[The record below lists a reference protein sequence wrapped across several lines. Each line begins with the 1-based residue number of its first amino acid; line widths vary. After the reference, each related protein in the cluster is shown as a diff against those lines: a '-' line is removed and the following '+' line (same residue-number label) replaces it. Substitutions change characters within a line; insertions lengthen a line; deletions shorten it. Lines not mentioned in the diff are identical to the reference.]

1 MPTLTLTPPPEGVAG
16 VDDYNQLGH
25 GHTFEQL
32 VMACQQRDL
41 TGITGNKSI
50 YSLCASTASATTKSA
65 APSSFAALILCNAS
79 SW

>member
-32 VMACQQRDL
+32 VAACQQRDPDRQNWL
-41 TGITGNKSI
+41 
-50 YSLCASTASATTKSA
+50 
-65 APSSFAALILCNAS
+65 
-79 SW
+79 